1 MTETQSATVIVIR
14 MVLSWAARILLAA
27 GVALASVYVG
37 DFVVFTVRG
46 KPMDQV
52 FVNRYMTAPLK
63 GNKTAYYFESSGPE
77 PCARALFPQAGRAAC
92 WKLRRHPLVEDP
104 HD

>member
-1 MTETQSATVIVIR
+1 MEQRSATVIVIR
-14 MVLSWAARILLAA
+14 IALGWVARILLAA
-27 GVALASVYVG
+27 AVALAAVYVG
-37 DFVVFTVRG
+37 DFVVFTARG

-52 FVNRYMTAPLK
+52 VVNRYMTAPLK

-77 PCARALFPQAGRAAC
+77 PCAKTLFPQAGRAAC
-92 WKLRRHPLVEDP
+92 WRLRRHPLVEDP